1 MTIKRLLNLIFLH
14 LQALPMPSTKVRPT
28 IAKLGGVNIMNPSK
42 TFIGQGVWF
51 DTNYPEDITIE
62 EHVTLT
68 LGCTIFTH
76 FVYFN
81 GATHNYKRGKV
92 HIKRHAWIGARTV
105 ICQPVT
111 IGENAV
117 VGAGSVVTKD
127 IPDNQ
132 VWAGNPARFIKMR
145 DGF

>member
-1 MTIKRLLNLIFLH
+1 MEAFIGE
-14 LQALPMPSTKVRPT
+14 M
-28 IAKLGGVNIMNPSK
+28 GGVKVETPNR

-51 DTNYPEDITIE
+51 DTNFPEEITIE
-62 EHVTLT
+62 ERVTLT

-76 FVYFN
+76 YVYFDE
-81 GATHNYKRGKV
+81 ATHNYRKGSV
-92 HIKRHAWIGARTV
+92 HIKRHAWIGARTI
-105 ICQPVT
+105 ICQGVT

-127 IPDNQ
+127 IPNNE

-145 DGF
+145 KGFEKQNKI